1 MAFEQR
7 DNSGALFK
15 NDKGDNPARPDYR
28 GDAMIDG
35 TTYEMSAWIKEGKK
49 GKFMS
54 VSFKT
59 KGDDKPRDKLKEPPP
74 AGQYDDEGP
83 PF

>member
-15 NDKGDNPARPDYR
+15 NDKGDNEKRPDYR
-28 GDAMIDG
+28 GDAMIG
-35 TTYEMSAWIKEGKK
+35 GVSYEMSAWIKDGKR

-54 VSFKT
+54 VSFKV
-59 KGDDKPRDKLKEPPP
+59 KGEQTQQQEKP
-74 AGQYDDEGP
+74 AATGFDENLGEI

>member
-15 NDKGDNPARPDYR
+15 NDKGDNEKRPDYR
-28 GDAMIDG
+28 GDAMIG
-35 TTYEMSAWIKEGKK
+35 GVSYEMSAWIKDGKR

-54 VSFKT
+54 VSFKP
-59 KGDDKPRDKLKEPPP
+59 KGEQQPKQQP
-74 AGQYDDEGP
+74 AKQTAPDFDDELP